1 MVDIG
6 HRDCVGGSSKQKG
19 PFSLRRLSCPAKLLP
34 KGCGAKK
41 GLSPKIRDAN

>member
-6 HRDCVGGSSKQKG
+6 HRDCVGGLFQTKR
-19 PFSLRRLSCPAKLLP
+19 PLFSAQAFMPCKAFAERLRRE
-34 KGCGAKK
+34 K